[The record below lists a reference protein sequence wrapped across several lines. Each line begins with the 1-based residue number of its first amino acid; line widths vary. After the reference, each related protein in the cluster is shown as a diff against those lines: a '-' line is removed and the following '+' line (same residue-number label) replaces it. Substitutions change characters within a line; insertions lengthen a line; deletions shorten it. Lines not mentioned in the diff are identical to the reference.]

1 MNTAEKR
8 LCKETQAGGGLGEDK
23 TQFINQRGESEL

>member
-8 LCKETQAGGGLGEDK
+8 LCKETQAGGGPGDK